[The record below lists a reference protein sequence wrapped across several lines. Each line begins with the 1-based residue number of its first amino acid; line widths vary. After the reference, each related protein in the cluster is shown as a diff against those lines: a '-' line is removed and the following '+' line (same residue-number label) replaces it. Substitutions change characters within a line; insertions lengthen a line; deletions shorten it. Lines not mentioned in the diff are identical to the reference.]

1 MKKILLLVLAFCSLF
16 AQAEMY
22 KVSVRRLD
30 QDLYKTQEGIFI
42 QTRYCYE
49 YTYGDDAIYNDST
62 QKLIFNSGNSCDVA
76 KVFK

>member
-1 MKKILLLVLAFCSLF
+1 MKKILLLALASCSLL

-22 KVSVRRLD
+22 KVNVRRLD
-30 QDLYKTQEGIFI
+30 QDLYKTQEGVFI

-49 YTYGDDAIYNDST
+49 YTYGDDAIYNHST
-62 QKLIFNSGNSCDVA
+62 QKLIFNSGNTCDVA